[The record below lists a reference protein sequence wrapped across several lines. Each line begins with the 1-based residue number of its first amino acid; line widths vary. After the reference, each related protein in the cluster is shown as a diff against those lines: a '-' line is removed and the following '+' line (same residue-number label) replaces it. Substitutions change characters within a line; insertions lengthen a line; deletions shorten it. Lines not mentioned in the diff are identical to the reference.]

1 MTLIEKINTDF
12 MEAFKAKNMDKKTF
26 LGLVKTEATK
36 DSKEPS
42 DADVVKVLKKFEKS
56 LLSIIEGN
64 QTKDFPPQDWTTQDE
79 LYIVQSYLPKQMS
92 EEEID
97 AKIKEVVEGGADNI
111 GAIMGAFQGLEVD
124 RKIVSQKAKQILN

>member
-97 AKIKEVVEGGADNI
+97 AKIKEVVECGADNI